1 MKSIVKFFKKE
12 AVLCISGIL
21 AVISC
26 FIVPPSAAYAEYV
39 DLRVLILLF
48 CLMLVVAGIRQTG
61 AFTVICEA
69 LLKKFHGIKTIGLML
84 VMLSFIMSMLLTNDV
99 TLVTVVPFTLLMFEN
114 ISGEKKPRAEIILLI
129 LETAAANLGS
139 MLTPMG
145 NPQNLYLYTKFN
157 LSFSEFF
164 GIIFPYSALSLILLI
179 VSVFLFLP
187 KLQTE
192 KHDGKAK
199 IEGRLKLVVFIILF
213 AVNMLTILRIL
224 DDKILLLIVAS
235 AVLVIDRRLF
245 LKADYSLLLTFVFFF
260 VFVGNLGSIP
270 ALSEGL
276 RNILEGR
283 EAGISVLLSQVIS
296 NVPAAVLLSGLSDNA
311 EALII
316 GTNLGG
322 LGTLIASMASLI
334 TYKFYSAAKDSSP
347 KKYILLFSLFNLCYL
362 AVLGAMYIF
371 INLFFSQS
379 VFIS

>member
-1 MKSIVKFFKKE
+1 MKSVIKFFKKE

-26 FIVPPSAAYAEYV
+26 FIVPPSAAYAEYI

-69 LLKKFHGIKTIGLML
+69 LLKKFRSIKTVGLVL
-84 VMLSFIMSMLLTNDV
+84 VLLSFLMSMFLTNDV
-99 TLVTVVPFTLLMFEN
+99 TLVTIVPFTLLMFEN
-114 ISGEKKPRAEIILLI
+114 ISGEKNRAEIILLV

-164 GIIFPYSALSLILLI
+164 GIIFPYSALSLVMLI
-179 VSVFLFLP
+179 CSVFLFLP

-192 KHDGKAK
+192 KPGGSAKLNSRVKAV
-199 IEGRLKLVVFIILF
+199 LFAVLF

-224 DDKILLLIVAS
+224 DDKILFLIVAA
-235 AVLVIDRRLF
+235 AVLIIDRRLF
-245 LKADYSLLLTFVFFF
+245 LKVDYSLLLTFVFFF
-260 VFVGNLGSIP
+260 IFVGNLGSIP
-270 ALSEGL
+270 ALSESL
-276 RNILEGR
+276 RSILLGR
-283 EAGISVLLSQVIS
+283 EVRVSVLLSQVIS
-296 NVPAAVLLSGLSDNA
+296 NVPAAILLSRLSENA
-311 EALII
+311 NALII

-334 TYKFYSAAKDSSP
+334 TYKFYAGAKDSSP
-347 KKYILLFSLFNLCYL
+347 KKYILIFTLFNVCYL
-362 AVLGAMYIF
+362 AALGALYIF
-371 INLFFSQS
+371 IS
-379 VFIS
+379 